1 MQRNSF
7 NRYII
12 FTGLLLQAFILSA
25 AVPSG
30 YYYFVKNKKKAELKT
45 AIHTY
50 CGPMKEFEYGGGVG
64 FTWEGFFSTDRRA
77 DSTVIDMYSNTVRKF
92 SGFSAVSGM
101 HIEHSFPKS
110 WWGAYPN
117 GAYKDLFHLYPADAS
132 ANESKNNL
140 PLGEVTGTPG
150 FDNGVTKTGK
160 NGFETA
166 YTDNCFE
173 PADEFKGDFARSY
186 FYIASVYENLAPL
199 MQSPMTYTNNTY
211 PFFKPWAIDLLLKWN
226 KQDPVSAK
234 ELTRIEAVY
243 NLQGNRNPFIDYP
256 DLAEYI
262 WGKDTLNVYPFPTE
276 TEPFLV
282 APRRGNSIDFGVI
295 LQNDTRSQN
304 LHIQGVN
311 IGSDINVKI
320 KNKTASFS
328 LSNSVVSASSALT
341 GIDVSVKFTPSTSGL
356 VCDTLLINGGG
367 LTESLTIPLKALASA
382 DFITIEPTDITPVG
396 GTLQWISDPLATQ
409 YRLNVFQ
416 GEQHAGDL
424 IIATYVEGSSWNKA
438 IELYNGT
445 GKTLDLSRYS
455 LQKQSNGAGPVAY
468 TLKLT
473 GSLVTG
479 KSYVIVHKQSAA
491 DLMAKANMVTD
502 SLLQYNGN
510 DAISLVRSGVT
521 IDMVGQANA
530 GADVMWGVDVTLQRK
545 NYVTH
550 PSSIF
555 NHAEW
560 NILPMDSYSMLGN
573 HQMLFMPADPFYVL
587 QNAIV
592 GLNTSYPIENLTP
605 NNTYTYSVESMR
617 SGVIATA
624 INTMQLHTS
633 ALDIPEI
640 SEASDVQSNQF
651 TANWGASPY
660 ASGYLLNVYKVSGQA
675 DTTEVEGFNNIGT
688 SGVPVLPNGWSGNAS
703 GIYTTATSSG
713 VATPSVNLKANKEWL
728 QTKTYPQAVS
738 KFTYMYRFGSTST
751 NSSILVDGLNNNSW
765 VRIDSIIY
773 KNTTKTYPV
782 YNFNRN
788 QSLKAFKFIFN
799 KPASGGNLG
808 IDDVS
813 ATYGNQD
820 TVYVQKDIPVTT
832 TSSVVTGLT
841 ENTQYYYTVRATLGS
856 SVSGVSETIGAHT
869 LVKTQISDLN
879 VSTIRIFSGNEQ
891 LSISGLHGDET
902 VQFYSLTGICLYQTK
917 ATSTNL
923 DIVFQHQGIF
933 IVKIQN
939 TGYRFTGKIIH

>member
-7 NRYII
+7 PRYILI
-12 FTGLLLQAFILSA
+12 TAVLLQAFLVTA

-50 CGPMKEFEYGGGVG
+50 CGPMKEFEYGGGAG

-173 PADEFKGDFARSY
+173 PADEYKGDFARSY

-226 KQDPVSAK
+226 KQDPVSTK

-256 DLAEYI
+256 NLAEYI
-262 WGKDTLNVYPFPTE
+262 WGKDTLNVFPFPTE

-282 APRRGNSIDFGVI
+282 APRRGNTIDFGVI

-311 IGSDINVKI
+311 ISSDMTVKI
-320 KNKTASFS
+320 KNNTSSFS
-328 LSNSVVSASSALT
+328 VSASVISASMALNGT
-341 GIDVSVKFTPSTSGL
+341 DVSVKFTPSASGS
-356 VCDTLLINGGG
+356 VRDTLLIEGGG
-367 LTESLTIPLKALASA
+367 LLESLHIPLKALASA
-382 DFITIEPTDITPVG
+382 DFITLEPSDITPVG

-409 YRLNVFQ
+409 YRLNVYQ
-416 GEQHAGDL
+416 GAQSAGDL
-424 IIATYVEGSSWNKA
+424 IISTYVEGSSWNKA
-438 IELYNGT
+438 VELYNGT
-445 GKTLDLSRYS
+445 AKTLDLSHYW
-455 LQKQSNGAGPVAY
+455 LQKQSNGAGPFMS
-468 TLKLT
+468 TLRLSGT
-473 GSLVTG
+473 LAPG
-479 KSYVIVHKQSAA
+479 KSYVIAHKQAAA
-491 DLMAKANMVTD
+491 DLIAKANLLTD

-510 DAISLVRSGVT
+510 DAIALVRSGVT

-530 GADVMWGVDVTLQRK
+530 GADVMWGVDITLQRTI
-545 NYVTH
+545 YVTH
-550 PSSIF
+550 PSSTF
-555 NHAEW
+555 NPAEW
-560 NILPMDSYSMLGN
+560 NTLPTDSYSMLGS
-573 HQMLFMPADPFYVL
+573 HQMVFTLGEPFYIL

-592 GLNTSYPIENLTP
+592 GLNTSYPIQNLVP
-605 NNTYTYSVESMR
+605 NNAYTYSVESMR

-624 INTMQLHTS
+624 INTMQLHTT

-640 SEASDVQSNQF
+640 SDATDVQTNQF

-675 DTTEVEGFNNIGT
+675 DTTEVEGFANVGSNGT
-688 SGVPVLPNGWSGNAS
+688 PLPTGWTGNAS
-703 GIYTTATSSG
+703 ATYVTTTSSG
-713 VATPSVNLKANKEWL
+713 IAIPSINLKLNEWL
-728 QTKTYPQAVS
+728 QTKTYPHPVS
-738 KFTYMYRFGSTST
+738 KFTYMYRIASASAG
-751 NSSILVDGLNNNSW
+751 SSIILDGLSNNSW
-765 VRIDSIIY
+765 VRLDSIPY

-782 YNFNRN
+782 YTFSKD
-788 QSLKAFKFIFN
+788 QGMSAFRFKYN
-799 KPASGGNLG
+799 KVGSGNLA

-820 TVYVQKDIPVTT
+820 TVYVQKNIHVATN
-832 TSSVVTGLT
+832 SILVSGLI
-841 ENTQYYYTVRATLGS
+841 ENTQYYYGVRATLGS

-869 LVKTQISDLN
+869 LVKTKVPDLN
-879 VSTIRIFSGNEQ
+879 APAIRIFSGKGHLN
-891 LSISGLHGDET
+891 ISGLHGDET
-902 VQFYSLTGICLYQTK
+902 VQVYSLTGICLYQTK
-917 ATSTNL
+917 TTSTKL
-923 DIVFQHQGIF
+923 DIAFQHQGIF
-933 IVKIQN
+933 IVKVQN
-939 TGYRFTGKIIH
+939 AGYRFTGKIIR